1 MDVQALKLQPESAKV
16 GVEIR
21 GVGNEAGEKLS
32 ILSGVIS
39 RLDRNAPEYG
49 DGYCDF
55 NTNYIQAAA
64 AASGGSSGSP
74 VVNIYGYAVALQ
86 AGGRSDGAAT
96 DYFLPLDRPLRALR
110 CIQEGKPI
118 TRGTIQTHWMIKP
131 FDECRRLGL
140 TGNWEAEVRE
150 KFPN

>member
-1 MDVQALKLQPESAKV
+1 MPVTALGLRPDLAKV
-16 GVEIR
+16 GSEIR
-21 GVGNEAGEKLS
+21 VVGNDAGEKLS

-74 VVNIYGYAVALQ
+74 VVNV
-86 AGGRSDGAAT
+86 
-96 DYFLPLDRPLRALR
+96 
-110 CIQEGKPI
+110 C
-118 TRGTIQTHWMIKP
+118 
-131 FDECRRLGL
+131 
-140 TGNWEAEVRE
+140 
-150 KFPN
+150 